1 MNKNVV
7 ICISASNKEKL
18 IAELKEIVKTV
29 EESDCSYSSGSENF
43 DDGTNS
49 TIDYFDDVSIK
60 FTEEV
65 QVMLNALFM
74 SVCQKL

>member
-7 ICISASNKEKL
+7 ICISASSKEKL
-18 IAELKEIVKTV
+18 LTELKEIVKTV
-29 EESDCSYSSGSENF
+29 EESDFSYSSGSEDF

-49 TIDYFDDVSIK
+49 TIDYFDEASIK

-74 SVCQKL
+74 SVCKKL

>member
-18 IAELKEIVKTV
+18 LTELKKIVETI
-29 EESDCSYSSGSENF
+29 EQSDHAYSSGSENF

-65 QVMLNALFM
+65 QAMLNALFM
-74 SVCQKL
+74 NVCQKL